1 MLRCL
6 STMVLSFC
14 CIFFCHHFDLI
25 LYFFRHTFWVF
36 SHFFYCAFR
45 HHFVGE
51 NYYLFSLFQ
60 NSHIVFL
67 GSLSLPYYV
76 GESEGRGRS
85 RRGGGRSRRDT
96 ELMFW
101 TMWRSNVI
109 ENVIHY
115 YITRQRIQPPIIS
128 DFIVYLCRNY
138 WINWGDGLR
147 EWEIADRFC
156 QLIISWK
163 GERSW

>member
-14 CIFFCHHFDLI
+14 FIFFCHHFDLI

-85 RRGGGRSRRDT
+85 RRGGAEGHWAFV
-96 ELMFW
+96 LN
-101 TMWRSNVI
+101 NVTFKC
-109 ENVIHY
+109 NRKRNSLLY
-115 YITRQRIQPPIIS
+115 NSRQRIQPPIIS